1 MKWFVTPLMFVLI
14 TGCSKNKDYDE
25 RSVQFIEELAEVVAQ
40 ADSDCD
46 KMADGVD
53 AYLTKH
59 LDLIKEINKYEEQ
72 HPKTEEQKER
82 FHEKYDERMKAVG
95 IKMLPTF
102 NCTSDKKLQKA
113 MKLLKTGQSL
123 PEAQNPEAQPEA
135 QKPEEQK

>member
-1 MKWFVTPLMFVLI
+1 
-14 TGCSKNKDYDE
+14 
-25 RSVQFIEELAEVVAQ
+25 
-40 ADSDCD
+40 
-46 KMADGVD
+46 MADGVD

-59 LDLIKEINKYEEQ
+59 LDLIKEINEYEEQ